1 MKIVCIGQNFRQHI
15 TEMGAAVPDEPMFF
29 MKPETAII
37 RAGLPFF
44 YPDFSREIHYEVELV
59 LRICKLGKNIQRH
72 FAHTYFDAIGI
83 GIDFTARDLQKK
95 CKDKGQPWEIAKSFD
110 GSAAIGRFL
119 PFSEIKQQD
128 NIQFSLQKNGVS
140 VQEGFSGDMVF
151 QFDQL
156 ISHVSRYVTLKIGDF
171 LFTGTPS
178 GVGEVMAGDSLE
190 AFIEGQSMLKLNIR

>member
-1 MKIVCIGQNFRQHI
+1 MKIICIGQNYREHI
-15 TEMGAAVPDEPMFF
+15 AEMGAAVPDQPMFF

-44 YPDFSREIHYEVELV
+44 YPDFSKEIHYEVELV
-59 LRICKLGKNIQRH
+59 LRICKLGKNIQRR
-72 FAHTYFDAIGI
+72 FAHTYFKEIGI
-83 GIDFTARDLQKK
+83 GIDFTARDLQKQ

-110 GSAAIGRFL
+110 GSASIGSFL
-119 PFSEIKQQD
+119 PLGEIKAKD
-128 NIQFSLQKNGVS
+128 NIHFSLYKNDVC
-140 VQEGFSGDMVF
+140 VQEGFSADMVF